1 MKNVLTLGQMLSVHA
16 RLYPNQIGARDLE
29 RGMTFQQ
36 WNQRACRLANGLLGL
51 GLTKGDRVAVLA
63 YNAVEWAEIYV
74 AAAKAG
80 LVAVPLN
87 FRLVGK
93 EISYIVDDSEA
104 AAFIV
109 QDELVSAVEDVGKG
123 LSVPPKRRIWFGSGK
138 CAAGYVS
145 YEDLIAASRDSE
157 PDVAV
162 AP

>member
-16 RLYPNQIGARDLE
+16 RLYPNRIGARDLE

-87 FRLVGK
+87 FRLVG
-93 EISYIVDDSEA
+93 
-104 AAFIV
+104 
-109 QDELVSAVEDVGKG
+109 
-123 LSVPPKRRIWFGSGK
+123 
-138 CAAGYVS
+138 
-145 YEDLIAASRDSE
+145 
-157 PDVAV
+157 
-162 AP
+162 